1 MTTCRRLLLAS
12 LTLAVLALTA
22 CEPPTPA
29 PPELPP
35 PVDRCE
41 DPSLTP
47 VALTAA
53 PATVRTE
60 GAASLEGSGGSGRYS
75 YSVVTNVSGGSIS
88 GSRYIAG
95 PAAGTDR
102 VRATDDCGRSAELDI
117 RVQPLFDV
125 QPLRATI
132 RPGTTFTISVVG
144 NSGTVEF
151 APSASRLASGGTIT
165 AAGVYTAGMTPGL
178 DLIVA
183 RDRVSGDQVLLQYRV
198 TPTARFRARPSKMAV
213 PTGGVV
219 PLETAEGSGVVTWQQ
234 TGGPGALVGGRFT
247 APASGGGTAT
257 FTVRDEFTGE
267 TASASIRILTEL
279 TRPTVPQGRRSDVAT
294 MAVGDFDGDGVKD
307 VALGVPESDLGR
319 PQGGAVFIYKGTPT
333 GLPARHTWQI
343 LGDSDTAQLGAVLA
357 VGDLDGD
364 GRDDLAISEPGADIT
379 IADSGAVVLY
389 RITDDGPELMRP
401 PLTGLGRGNFGASLA
416 IADVDGDGDQDL
428 VVGSPGADLAPT
440 GAINSRGVVDIFL
453 LTRNQP
459 VPDLGSIRLGG
470 QDLAADGTLR
480 PFTQL
485 RAGRFLVAHD
495 LNGDGRV
502 DLAFLTSVNNSLLGG
517 TALARNQNAIQV
529 HLGREGTPR
538 FEARPDAFVL
548 PINPMDS
555 GEGTW
560 RLGVV
565 PASGGVGPYL
575 IAAADQTDS
584 PNLMA
589 MGGNPAGSNAGGA
602 VLFDLRPLMASGA
615 ATDRPTQVG
624 RADAFAQLY
633 GDQANIQA
641 GRSFAVVD
649 LDADMKPEL
658 VLGAPYATTTAMVG
672 GMMVSSPNAGRLLV
686 YPLGG
691 LSRGALL
698 NKTTMVRAGANRTD
712 TLGIATGGWANGGTT
727 LLLGYAGRASTTEGL
742 FTGRLD
748 VFSGSGADLS
758 TWTASAAAIPNRAAS
773 QGFGQAV
780 DVAPGVGG
788 LRALIGA
795 PNVHGAGADSSG
807 NELGAGQAHL
817 FSSAA
822 PDAPRVLQ
830 EGATTRYVTDA
841 GVPAFGGRA
850 LAVDVAMTDF
860 DGDGRQDAVFAA
872 PNWSVPA
879 RLADG
884 GVPNA
889 EYAGNRPQCFPGAAQ
904 TPGGALV
911 WLQRADGTFAE
922 GFRVW
927 APVQI
932 PNCTVPDGGAAAVCQ
947 RAALSRNGLVGGFD
961 FNGDG
966 TQDLALSRT
975 NGLEVVFG
983 RAPDDAT
990 LARPSIA
997 CDMGFTLPNVP
1008 QGTTLLAALGDLNGD
1023 GCHELGLR
1031 YGDRLGF
1038 IVAYGFDPGGT
1049 RCGGRTEGSWVRVS
1063 GDVEAGL
1070 PTLRLGVAMARAGQ
1084 LLANDTRDFVA
1095 VTADLYSFE
1104 GVAQPT
1110 VLLFDVAQLNARRP
1124 MSGGVLVGALGDGLD
1139 PVPLVYLDRAPGFG
1153 RQLWGGVNVAG
1164 DARPDLLVGAPTANA
1179 NGDGTGAVFGFAAGL
1194 TVPGRNESHFTA
1206 FPDQRERAAFGQDLA
1221 ATPASTTA
1229 STPAALVIGAPLSYR
1244 SGTANGTA
1252 FILPLDF

>member
-1 MTTCRRLLLAS
+1 MTTRLRLTTALLVGA
-12 LTLAVLALTA
+12 TLVMTA
-22 CEPPTPA
+22 CEPPTPT

-41 DPSLTP
+41 DPSLRP
-47 VALTAA
+47 VAVTAA
-53 PATVRTE
+53 PATVRTS
-60 GAASLEGSGGSGRYS
+60 GAASLEGSGGSGRYT
-75 YSVVTNVSGGSIS
+75 YSLVTNVSGGSIS
-88 GSRYIAG
+88 GSRYVAG
-95 PAAGTDR
+95 AAAGTDR

-117 RVQPLFDV
+117 RVQPLFEV
-125 QPLRATI
+125 LPLRATV
-132 RPGTTFTISVVG
+132 RPGTSFTIRVVG
-144 NSGTVEF
+144 NTGTVEF
-151 APSASRLASGGTIT
+151 APASARLASGGSIT
-165 AAGVYTAGMTPGL
+165 AAGVYTAGATPEL

-183 RDRVSGDQVLLQYRV
+183 RDRLSGDQVLLQYRV
-198 TPTARFRARPSKMAV
+198 TPSARFRARPSKMAA

-219 PLETAEGSGVVTWQQ
+219 PLETAEGSGVVTWRQ
-234 TGGPGALVGGRFT
+234 TGGPGALTGATYT

-257 FTVRDEFTGE
+257 FEVRDEFTGE
-267 TASASIRILTEL
+267 TATATLRILTEL

-333 GLPARHTWQI
+333 GLPQQYTWRI

-364 GRDDLAISEPGADIT
+364 GRDDLAISEPGADVT

-389 RITDDGPELMRP
+389 RIGDQGPERMRP

-416 IADVDGDGDQDL
+416 IADADGDGDQDL
-428 VVGSPGADLAPT
+428 IVGSPGADLAPT
-440 GAINSRGVVDIFL
+440 GAINTRGVIDIFL

-485 RAGRFLVAHD
+485 RAGRSLVAHD

-502 DLAFLTSVNNSLLGG
+502 DLAFLTTVNNSLLGG

-538 FEARPDAFVL
+538 FDARPDAYVL
-548 PINPMDS
+548 PINPMD
-555 GEGTW
+555 GAEGTW

-565 PASGGVGPYL
+565 PASGGVGPFL

-602 VLFDLRPLMASGA
+602 LLFDLRPLMATGPAS
-615 ATDRPTQVG
+615 DRPTQLG

-658 VLGAPYATTTAMVG
+658 VLGAPYATTTVMMS
-672 GMMVSSPNAGRLLV
+672 GMMVSTPNAGRLLV

-691 LSRGALL
+691 LSRGAQQ
-698 NKTTMVRAGANRTD
+698 NKTSMVRLGANRTD
-712 TLGIATGGWANGGTT
+712 TLGIATGGWANGSTT
-727 LLLGYAGRASTTEGL
+727 LLLGYAGRASTSEGL

-748 VFSGSGADLS
+748 TFSGSGMDLS
-758 TWTASAAAIPNRAAS
+758 TWTVSSSAIPNTAAS

-780 DVAPGVGG
+780 DVAPGMGG
-788 LRALIGA
+788 LRAIVGVPNIGGTA
-795 PNVHGAGADSSG
+795 SDYSG
-807 NELGAGQAHL
+807 NETGAGQAQL
-817 FSSAA
+817 FSSANPGA
-822 PDAPRVLQ
+822 PQVLQ
-830 EGATTRYVTDA
+830 EGATTRYLTDA
-841 GVPAFGGRA
+841 GVPAFGGRI

-884 GVPNA
+884 GVPST
-889 EYAGNRPQCFPGAAQ
+889 EYAGNRPQCFPAAGQ
-904 TPGGALV
+904 APGGALV
-911 WLQRADGTFAE
+911 WLQKADGTFAE

-932 PNCTVPDGGAAAVCQ
+932 PGCTVPDGGAAAVCQ

-961 FNGDG
+961 FNGDA

-983 RAPDDAT
+983 RAPDDAS
-990 LARPSIA
+990 LAKPSIA
-997 CDMGFTLPNVP
+997 CDMGYTLPNVP

-1038 IVAYGFDPGGT
+1038 IVLYGFDPGGA
-1049 RCGGRTEGSWVRVS
+1049 RCGGRTEASWVRVA

-1070 PTLRLGVAMARAGQ
+1070 PTLRLGVAMARAGR
-1084 LLANDTRDFVA
+1084 LLANDSRDFVA

-1110 VLLFDVAQLNARRP
+1110 VLLFDVAELNARRP
-1124 MSGGVLVGALGDGLD
+1124 MSGGVMVGALGDGLV

-1153 RQLWGGVNVAG
+1153 RQLWGGVNVVG
-1164 DARPDLLVGAPTANA
+1164 DPLPDLVVGAPTANA
-1179 NGDGTGAVFGFAAGL
+1179 NGDGTGAVFTFAGGR
-1194 TVPGRNESHFTA
+1194 TVPGRNESHFTV
-1206 FPDQRERAAFGQDLA
+1206 FPDQRERASFGQDLA
-1221 ATPASTTA
+1221 VTA
-1229 STPAALVIGAPLSYR
+1229 GTGSTPPALIIGAPLSYR

-1252 FILPLDF
+1252 FILPLDY